1 MRFWTWRPSG
11 SRYFA
16 YQVARRTPSRRKT
29 WRAFRSAPDRIRTC
43 DLRFG
48 SALFAG
54 ISGLTGPDLVKLG
67 SPRKNHIRRLGDKIR
82 DKVVLGSERKGRCI
96 DLAAGVASHME
107 RRKALHQDGPDE
119 RQAAVLAGEAP
130 HHLRAAFDL
139 AERAFEQVG
148 PAPPP
153 AAGWFYSYWRA
164 WSTSRRDARRAGAI
178 AATSPATNAAP
189 TNTARLATGIAK
201 ASPWSDSARVTMA
214 ARNRPTGRPR
224 PAPMRAVMVLSWRTM
239 RRTWRRLIPI
249 ARSMPSS
256 RVRSNTA
263 RIRVLTIP
271 NRLTTIDS
279 ARST

>member
-54 ISGLTGPDLVKLG
+54 ISGLTKPGLVKLG
-67 SPRKNHIRRLGDKIR
+67 SPRKSHIRRLGDKIR

-96 DLAAGVASHME
+96 DLAAGVASHMD

-139 AERAFEQVG
+139 AERAFEQVLRRRRRPG
-148 PAPPP
+148 
-153 AAGWFYSYWRA
+153 G
-164 WSTSRRDARRAGAI
+164 STRTGGRGARRDATRAVRGRSPRPVRRRTPRRRTRRGSRRA
-178 AATSPATNAAP
+178 S
-189 TNTARLATGIAK
+189 
-201 ASPWSDSARVTMA
+201 
-214 ARNRPTGRPR
+214 
-224 PAPMRAVMVLSWRTM
+224 
-239 RRTWRRLIPI
+239 RR
-249 ARSMPSS
+249 
-256 RVRSNTA
+256 
-263 RIRVLTIP
+263 
-271 NRLTTIDS
+271 
-279 ARST
+279 